1 MKGVPMDL
9 IILKEKLI
17 AVLGQ
22 IQADS
27 ALECPPLTGAT
38 KPIES
43 LPKFD
48 SKIWPVATTILAIE
62 IGATIPND
70 VNIFVDE
77 TTKLPRS
84 IDETA
89 IFVCD
94 LLNKQNEKEAVAA

>member
-1 MKGVPMDL
+1 MDTTTLKG
-9 IILKEKLI
+9 KLI

-22 IQADS
+22 IQTDS
-27 ALECPPLTGAT
+27 GLECPPLTGDT
-38 KPIES
+38 KPLED

-48 SKIWPVATTILAIE
+48 SQIWPIATTILATE
-62 IGATIPND
+62 IGANIPND

-89 IFVCD
+89 VFVCD
-94 LLNKQNEKEAVAA
+94 LLKKQSEKEAAAA

>member
-1 MKGVPMDL
+1 MDPTALKG
-9 IILKEKLI
+9 KLI

-27 ALECPPLTGAT
+27 GLECPPLTGAT
-38 KPIES
+38 KPVEN
-43 LPKFD
+43 LPEFD
-48 SKIWPVATTILAIE
+48 SKVWPVATTILATE
-62 IGATIPND
+62 IGMTIPND

-89 IFVCD
+89 VIVGN
-94 LLNKQNEKEAVAA
+94 LLKKQSEQEAAAA

>member
-1 MKGVPMDL
+1 MDPAT
-9 IILKEKLI
+9 LKEILI

-27 ALECPPLTGAT
+27 GLECPALTGAT
-38 KPIES
+38 KPVENM
-43 LPKFD
+43 PKFD
-48 SKIWPVATTILAIE
+48 SKVWPVATTILATE

-84 IDETA
+84 IDETTA
-89 IFVCD
+89 FVCN
-94 LLNKQNEKEAVAA
+94 LLKKQGEKEAAAA

>member
-1 MKGVPMDL
+1 MDPAA
-9 IILKEKLI
+9 LKEKLI

-22 IQADS
+22 IQVDS
-27 ALECPPLTGAT
+27 GLECQAMTGAT
-38 KPIES
+38 KPVEN

-48 SKIWPVATTILAIE
+48 SKVWPVATTILATE

-89 IFVCD
+89 AFVCE
-94 LLNKQNEKEAVAA
+94 LLKKESAKEAAAA

>member
-1 MKGVPMDL
+1 MDPAV
-9 IILKEKLI
+9 LKEKLI
-17 AVLGQ
+17 TVLGQ

-27 ALECPPLTGAT
+27 GLECPSLTGAT
-38 KPIES
+38 KPVEK

-48 SKIWPVATTILAIE
+48 SKVWPVATTILATE
-62 IGATIPND
+62 IGETIPND

-89 IFVCD
+89 VFVCEM
-94 LLNKQNEKEAVAA
+94 LKRQNEKEAAAA

>member
-1 MKGVPMDL
+1 MDPTALKG
-9 IILKEKLI
+9 KLI

-27 ALECPPLTGAT
+27 GLECPPLTGGT
-38 KPIES
+38 KPVED

-48 SKIWPVATTILAIE
+48 SKVWPIATTILETE
-62 IGATIPND
+62 IDATIPND

-94 LLNKQNEKEAVAA
+94 LLMSQSEQEAVAA

>member
-1 MKGVPMDL
+1 MDPAA
-9 IILKEKLI
+9 LKEKLVTI
-17 AVLGQ
+17 LAQ

-27 ALECPPLTGAT
+27 GLECPSLTGT
-38 KPIES
+38 MKPVES

-48 SKIWPVATTILAIE
+48 SKVWPVVTTILAAE

-89 IFVCD
+89 VFVCE
-94 LLNKQNEKEAVAA
+94 LLKKQDEKDAAAA

>member
-1 MKGVPMDL
+1 MNPTALKG
-9 IILKEKLI
+9 KLI
-17 AVLGQ
+17 GVLGQ

-27 ALECPPLTGAT
+27 GLECPPLTGAT
-38 KPIES
+38 KPLEN

-48 SKIWPVATTILAIE
+48 SHVWPIATTILATE

-89 IFVCD
+89 VFVCD
-94 LLNKQNEKEAVAA
+94 LLEKQSEQEAAAV

>member
-1 MKGVPMDL
+1 MAPTA
-9 IILKEKLI
+9 LKDRLI
-17 AVLGQ
+17 AILGQ

-27 ALECPPLTGAT
+27 GLECPPLTGAT
-38 KPIES
+38 KPLEN

-48 SKIWPVATTILAIE
+48 SKVWPIATTILATE
-62 IGATIPND
+62 IGATIPHD

-77 TTKLPRS
+77 ATKLPRS

-94 LLNKQNEKEAVAA
+94 LLEKQNEQEAAAA

>member
-1 MKGVPMDL
+1 MTPTA
-9 IILKEKLI
+9 LKEKLMT
-17 AVLGQ
+17 VLSQ

-27 ALECPPLTGAT
+27 GLDCPALTGAT
-38 KPIES
+38 KPVEN

-48 SKIWPVATTILAIE
+48 SKVWPVATTILATE

-77 TTKLPRS
+77 MTKLPRS

-89 IFVCD
+89 VFVCD
-94 LLNKQNEKEAVAA
+94 LLKKQNEKEAAAA

>member
-1 MKGVPMDL
+1 MDPAV
-9 IILKEKLI
+9 LKEKLI
-17 AVLGQ
+17 TVLGQ

-27 ALECPPLTGAT
+27 GLECPSLTGAT
-38 KPIES
+38 KPVEN

-48 SKIWPVATTILAIE
+48 SKVWPVATTILATE
-62 IGATIPND
+62 IGETIPND

-89 IFVCD
+89 VFVCEM
-94 LLNKQNEKEAVAA
+94 LKRQNEKEAAAA

>member
-1 MKGVPMDL
+1 MDPAS
-9 IILKEKLI
+9 IKEKLI
-17 AVLGQ
+17 AVLSQ

-27 ALECPPLTGAT
+27 GLECPTLSGAI
-38 KPIES
+38 KPVDNI
-43 LPKFD
+43 PKFD
-48 SKIWPVATTILAIE
+48 SKIWPVATTILATE

-89 IFVCD
+89 AFVCG
-94 LLNKQNEKEAVAA
+94 LLKKQGDKKAVAA

>member
-1 MKGVPMDL
+1 MDPVA
-9 IILKEKLI
+9 LKDKLI
-17 AVLGQ
+17 TVLSQ

-27 ALECPPLTGAT
+27 GLECPVLTGDT
-38 KPIES
+38 RPVEN

-48 SKIWPVATTILAIE
+48 SKVWPVATTILATE

-77 TTKLPRS
+77 TTKTPRS

-89 IFVCD
+89 NFVCD
-94 LLNKQNEKEAVAA
+94 LLKKQAGQEAAAA

>member
-1 MKGVPMDL
+1 MNPAT
-9 IILKEKLI
+9 LKEKLI

-27 ALECPPLTGAT
+27 GLECPVLTGTT
-38 KPIES
+38 KPVEN

-48 SKIWPVATTILAIE
+48 SKVWPVATTILATE

-89 IFVCD
+89 AFVCE
-94 LLNKQNEKEAVAA
+94 LLKKQSEKEVAAA